1 MTKSRISSPVISIRV
16 TEEEHA
22 NLIALAATNG
32 VSLSAHIRGI
42 LTGAVE
48 RPRPVLAAGAALLG
62 ICATLVRAGDSSGVN
77 PEIRQLARDQGH
89 LVLTILRL
97 HGQDTAP

>member
-1 MTKSRISSPVISIRV
+1 MKSRIGSPVISIRV
-16 TEEEHA
+16 TEEEYT
-22 NLIALAATNG
+22 NLVALAATNG
-32 VSLSAHIRGI
+32 MSLSAHIRGI

-62 ICATLVRAGDSSGVN
+62 VCTTLVRAGDASGVN
-77 PEIRQLARDQGH
+77 PGIRQIARDQAH